1 MPVRMSHKNSPKSQS
16 QVDQEWL
23 QKIKEKRRFDKALDI
38 ALKLETI
45 VPWDLTSSSMLFAH
59 GEFRRQAEN
68 ILLDL
73 LGRGGEAGLTRGA
86 KLFAK
91 CDLDRDGGLNGEEVL
106 AMTAALQEDVGGRE
120 AITPPSVNFNDID
133 QATTAAL
140 ERFREDGVDRLHEL
154 SLLRL
159 LVPPP
164 QARSKASTTFTVRS
178 VAAAA
183 ASRARGG
190 AAGRELAA
198 RQAVEEELLADRQRV
213 RAACGGV
220 VVVGS
225 SSSGSIG
232 PLPLLTFLDAF
243 LTLTTEL
250 GLHQASVE
258 ALAAAHRHRM
268 EEAKRVLEEAERRAR
283 EEREGEA
290 ARVAERVRRRRSM
303 QLEEEARG
311 GELVRLINRQAAK
324 HDGETVEVEEEEEQP
339 LVAVAAIEEA
349 PEATGEVPA
358 ADEPPAAY
366 TRPAAIRSPGGGAA
380 VPVPYYTGRPKK
392 PFHSA
397 VTIGSSKWRPRF
409 QLDYFEKGA
418 VRRHHGVDRL
428 LGAIDPEPLKVRYSE
443 DGMFAERE
451 PPTLYTDY

>member
-1 MPVRMSHKNSPKSQS
+1 MCVSQLKQLAEAARFYTFGICLRRRLQRAVLSTTTKNVEIPWLRPQSGAPATAAVALRAVGSGRASSRGDAGAHAEPQESPKSQS

-23 QKIKEKRRFDKALDI
+23 QKIKEKQRFDKALDI
-38 ALKLETI
+38 GCAEARDHRA
-45 VPWDLTSSSMLFAH
+45 VDLTSSSMLFAH
-59 GEFRRQAEN
+59 GDFRRQAEN

-73 LGRGGEAGLTRGA
+73 LGRGGEAALTRGA

-140 ERFREDGVDRLHEL
+140 EQFREDGVDRLHEL

-225 SSSGSIG
+225 SSGSIG

-258 ALAAAHRHRM
+258 ALAAAHRNRM
-268 EEAKRVLEEAERRAR
+268 DEAKRVLEEAERRAR

-290 ARVAERVRRRRSM
+290 ARVAERVRSRRSM

-311 GELVRLINRQAAK
+311 R
-324 HDGETVEVEEEEEQP
+324 
-339 LVAVAAIEEA
+339 
-349 PEATGEVPA
+349 
-358 ADEPPAAY
+358 
-366 TRPAAIRSPGGGAA
+366 
-380 VPVPYYTGRPKK
+380 
-392 PFHSA
+392 
-397 VTIGSSKWRPRF
+397 
-409 QLDYFEKGA
+409 
-418 VRRHHGVDRL
+418 
-428 LGAIDPEPLKVRYSE
+428 
-443 DGMFAERE
+443 
-451 PPTLYTDY
+451 